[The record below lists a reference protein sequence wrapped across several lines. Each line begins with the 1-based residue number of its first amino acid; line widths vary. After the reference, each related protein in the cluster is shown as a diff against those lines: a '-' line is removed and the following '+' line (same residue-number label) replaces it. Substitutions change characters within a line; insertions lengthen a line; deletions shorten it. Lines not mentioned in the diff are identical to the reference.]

1 MTEDIRLVERGAEGY
16 PDLLETIAD
25 PPARLWIRGELDGSP
40 GVAIVGT
47 RRATRYGLE
56 IARAMG
62 RAVAAVG
69 WSVISGLA
77 RGVDGEA
84 HRGTLDAGGVG
95 VAVLGSGLDVWYPPE
110 HRTLGKGLIEAGGA
124 VISEFAPGSRPE
136 PWHFPARNRLISGL
150 SAVVVVTEAAGRGGA
165 LITARLAAE
174 QGREVFAVPGDV
186 SRATSRG
193 TNLLIRDGAVPVLGA
208 DDLLEALSL
217 VMGPPPVAV
226 QPPAES
232 GVPEL
237 SIPSSGASVEAVVE
251 ANGGETTRVLR
262 VLGRLELEGRVR
274 IDRGQVILVG

>member
-1 MTEDIRLVERGAEGY
+1 MRIVERGGPDY
-16 PDLLETIAD
+16 PVLFDTIAD
-25 PPARLWIRGELDGSP
+25 PPGRLWIRGELGSSP

-62 RAVAAVG
+62 RAVASAG

-84 HRGTLDAGGVG
+84 HRGTLDAGGTG

-110 HRTLGKGLIEAGGA
+110 HRRLGERLIEGGGA
-124 VISEFAPGSRPE
+124 VISEFPPGSRPD

-150 SAVVVVTEAAGRGGA
+150 SAVVVVTEAADRGGA

-186 SRATSRG
+186 ARATSRG

-208 DDLLEALSL
+208 DDLIEALSL
-217 VMGPPPVAV
+217 VMGPPPVSPGPGS
-226 QPPAES
+226 QKGEI
-232 GVPEL
+232 GL
-237 SIPSSGASVEAVVE
+237 SIPEGGASLEAVVE
-251 ANGGETTRVLR
+251 ANGGGTARVLR
-262 VLGRLELEGRVR
+262 LLGRLELEGRVR
-274 IDRGQVILVG
+274 IDGDQVRLLG